1 MDDVGEHP
9 LRLRF
14 SSVHLLN
21 NSDAC
26 SLFWLL
32 TLYQIRGLQIFWFCF
47 CNYLQ
52 FQSHNTFATLHIYP
66 SKIREMD
73 SNYFCLIKV

>member
-21 NSDAC
+21 NSDAS

-32 TLYQIRGLQIFWFCF
+32 TLYQIRGLQIFVVLF
-47 CNYLQ
+47 L
-52 FQSHNTFATLHIYP
+52 
-66 SKIREMD
+66 
-73 SNYFCLIKV
+73 